1 MAEPRHHLPP
11 LATGSS
17 EYAEPPLSTGWT
29 AMVSM
34 RVGRGGPAN
43 ATGSMRNRHPI
54 TPKSLFCFGFGVCN
68 RRNVF
73 GDAETTGC
81 GAGRRAPV
89 PLPRRGGGCR
99 VRLSGNALLLA
110 EIAPVGRWRSRIL
123 FGYLARMRR
132 LVISMFLAF
141 RYYDWYGDG
150 TASTLRGCRSTRLR
164 TRWMPSLVRR

>member
-1 MAEPRHHLPP
+1 MPNRHFPQAGPPWSVCALVVGALRMPPVVCETATQSLLSRCFALVLACVTDGMFLVMRRQRDAEPV
-11 LATGSS
+11 
-17 EYAEPPLSTGWT
+17 AE
-29 AMVSM
+29 
-34 RVGRGGPAN
+34 
-43 ATGSMRNRHPI
+43 
-54 TPKSLFCFGFGVCN
+54 
-68 RRNVF
+68 
-73 GDAETTGC
+73 
-81 GAGRRAPV
+81 RRAPV

-123 FGYLARMRR
+123 FGYLARMGR